1 MKIIEKKGREKESR
15 KKITPEQN
23 AKRLALFMSTS
34 YIGYPQVQQNF
45 NELVNTCLEFIH
57 DRFSQYPPSL
67 LHDMI
72 SALYELCTTTEY
84 LLSKPLYQHLRDAE
98 KIILGRTFE
107 DEVKLAKQAL
117 KNGRTITTIRDDIM
131 QMVREKM

>member
-1 MKIIEKKGREKESR
+1 MKIIEKKRKEQKSG
-15 KKITPEQN
+15 KKVTTEQN

-45 NELVNTCLEFIH
+45 NDLMNTCLEFIN
-57 DRFSQYPPSL
+57 DRFFQYPPSL
-67 LHDMI
+67 FDDMI
-72 SALYELCTTTEY
+72 SMLYELCTTTEY
-84 LLSKPLYQHLRDAE
+84 LLSKPLYQHLKDAE
-98 KIILGRTFE
+98 RIILGRTFE

>member
-1 MKIIEKKGREKESR
+1 MKIIEKKRKEQKSG
-15 KKITPEQN
+15 KKVTTEQN

-45 NELVNTCLEFIH
+45 NDLMNTCLEFIN
-57 DRFSQYPPSL
+57 DRFLQYPPSL
-67 LHDMI
+67 FDDMI
-72 SALYELCTTTEY
+72 SVLYELCTTTEY
-84 LLSKPLYQHLRDAE
+84 LLSKPLYQHLKDAE
-98 KIILGRTFE
+98 RIILGRTFE